1 MNLQADAVSQPVTE
15 VLGVAGVR
23 DDLPRRR
30 VDVLERHP
38 GCEEVPARPLGGRDE
53 FIDVELPLSGR
64 RQHERA
70 GHVGVVAAHQGAEVD
85 LHEVPGGQ
93 HRIGRPMVRDRRIR
107 SGRHDGLE
115 GHAVGTVIEHQRLEL
130 AAHLFL
136 CPARPQ
142 PAALDQILQRRVGG
156 FTGQSQQR
164 DLAGVLDLAQGLH
177 GSGGPHQTGLLT
189 GRLGEH
195 RVSVDG
201 HDVTLEA
208 QPGHPVG
215 GRARDQVRSACPL
228 DDDLGVGGLL
238 CGLRAVPP
246 VGGQHRCRVFGTNQQ
261 RGVRSGETG
270 QITDVDQVR
279 YQHRVQVGGD
289 QPLAQPVPAL

>member
-1 MNLQADAVSQPVTE
+1 MNLQADAVSQPVAE

-64 RQHERA
+64 RQHECA

-115 GHAVGTVIEHQRLEL
+115 GHAVGTVIEHQRLEF

-136 CPARPQ
+136 CPARLQ
-142 PAALDQILQRRVGG
+142 PTALDQILQRRVGG

-164 DLAGVLDLAQGLH
+164 DLAGVLDFAQGLH
-177 GSGGPHQTGLLT
+177 GPGGPHQTGLLA
-189 GRLGEH
+189 GRLGER

-208 QPGHPVG
+208 QPGHTVG
-215 GRARDQVRSACPL
+215 GRARDEVRSAGPL

-238 CGLRAVPP
+238 CRLRAVPP
-246 VGGQHRCRVFGTNQQ
+246 VGGQHRCRVFRPNQQ
-261 RGVRSGETG
+261 RRVRSGETG

-289 QPLAQPVPAL
+289 QALAQPVPAL